1 MTEHEEE
8 EQGDEA
14 LTNVQATAE
23 IQLQE
28 LQQARDRVFQAAI
41 QREARQVA
49 ALIAAAPPLVPSP
62 SDPGLNETASSMSS
76 VTNPPDVTEHEEEE
90 EEQGDEALTNVQA
103 TAEIQLQELQQ
114 ARDRVFQAAIQREA
128 RQVAALIAAAPPL
141 VPSPSDPGLNE
152 TASSVTNPP
161 VVTEHE
167 EEERGDEALTNVQA
181 TAEIQLQ
188 ELQRGKRPGL
198 PSCHTKGGSTGSCT
212 DRCRPTIG
220 VLTIGPRSQ

>member
-8 EQGDEA
+8 EHGDEA

-28 LQQARDRVFQAAI
+28 LKEARDRVFQAAI
-41 QREARQVA
+41 QKEAQ
-49 ALIAAAPPLVPSP
+49 
-62 SDPGLNETASSMSS
+62 
-76 VTNPPDVTEHEEEE
+76 
-90 EEQGDEALTNVQA
+90 
-103 TAEIQLQELQQ
+103 
-114 ARDRVFQAAIQREA
+114 
-128 RQVAALIAAAPPL
+128 QVAALIAAAPPL

-161 VVTEHE
+161 DVTEHE
-167 EEERGDEALTNVQA
+167 EEEQDDEALTNVQA

-188 ELQRGKRPGL
+188 ELQRGKRPDL
-198 PSCHTKGGSTGSCT
+198 PSCHTNGGSTGSCN

-220 VLTIGPRSQ
+220 ATHHRTPVSTKLHQV